1 MNTRQHG
8 APGSLR
14 LFRGCVLTLAML
26 CLTTAVHTQAHGD
39 LPSAGSLLVI
49 TPLLFVLS
57 ALFLSRKR
65 DHVVLIAFTVGT
77 QALLHV
83 LLTVGAGHG
92 TQHDSLLPS
101 TAMLLGHIGAAV
113 VTALVL
119 ARGEAT
125 LNRWIE
131 MVRTALLC
139 GFTLSL
145 PVRSAVSELIDD
157 VRAIL
162 PSHDLDHAIH
172 RRGPPIVI

>member
-1 MNTRQHG
+1 
-8 APGSLR
+8 
-14 LFRGCVLTLAML
+14 ML

-65 DHVVLIAFTVGT
+65 GQVVLISFTVGT

-83 LLTVGAGHG
+83 LL
-92 TQHDSLLPS
+92 PS
-101 TAMLLGHIGAAV
+101 TPMLLGHIGAAV